1 MIKKISVII
10 CILSIL
16 ITGCSNKINQSDKVN
31 KIYLSDKYYNK
42 GNFIKIK
49 DSDLSNLDNENYLL
63 FTYNNYCNMAI
74 PCENIFQ
81 DFMTKY
87 KMDFLSIPFDEFKK
101 TKFYRTIKYAPSV
114 LIVEKGSI
122 VAYLDANSDDDLEK
136 YQDASKFEEWLNKY
150 VYFSE

>member
-16 ITGCSNKINQSDKVN
+16 ITGCSSKINQNN
-31 KIYLSDKYYNK
+31 KFYLSDKFYDK
-42 GNFIKIK
+42 GKFIKIK
-49 DSDLSNLDNENYLL
+49 NEDLSNLDNEDYLL

-81 DFMTKY
+81 EFMTKY
-87 KMDFLSIPFDEFKK
+87 KIDFLSIPFDEFKK
-101 TKFYRTIKYAPSV
+101 TEFYKIVKYAPSV

-122 VAYLDANSDDDLEK
+122 VAYLDANSNADLEK

-150 VYFSE
+150 VYFSK